1 MIDYV
6 MIELFGIN
14 LVGCFAEIRIGKYIG
29 KNHFLVALFFFGGDI
44 SIAFLRA
51 FESLLKS

>member
-1 MIDYV
+1 

-14 LVGCFAEIRIGKYIG
+14 LVGFFAEIRIGKYIG

-51 FESLLKS
+51 SESLLKS